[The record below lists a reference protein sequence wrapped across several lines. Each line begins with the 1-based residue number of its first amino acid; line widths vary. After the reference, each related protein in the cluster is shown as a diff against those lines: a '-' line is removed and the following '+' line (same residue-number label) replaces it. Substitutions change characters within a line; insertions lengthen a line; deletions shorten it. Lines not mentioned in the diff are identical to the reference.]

1 MKAIVVACA
10 VLAVVGGCNDSK
22 KSDVPAS
29 GSTPNA
35 ESLAAAPSAPP
46 SQPTLVQKA
55 LSFLSGGPFEGEIA
69 MTMSDEGKPVRTI
82 VFEMKGTKT
91 RFDPPQELTHGA
103 GYAVYDAATK
113 QIITVSES
121 QKMAFTMDMSRMNP
135 GAARRGAL
143 KDAQFEKTGTTDVV
157 AGYSCDVL
165 KVTSSDGSGEV
176 CVAEG
181 IPFPMQGMT
190 WLPKLEAGFP
200 LRASGSD
207 KAGKEPMHMLVTKIE
222 KKSID
227 DARLQIPPGYRSIDL
242 ASMRGFIPPVAAGP
256 H

>member
-1 MKAIVVACA
+1 MKAIVACA
-10 VLAVVGGCNDSK
+10 VLSVVGGCNDSK

-35 ESLAAAPSAPP
+35 ESSSATPSAPP

-55 LSFLSGGPFEGEIA
+55 LSFLSGGPFEGEIT
-69 MTMSDEGKPVRTI
+69 MTTSDDGKPERTI

-91 RFDPPQELTHGA
+91 RFDPPQELAHGA

-113 QIITVSES
+113 QIVTVSES
-121 QKMAFTMDMSRMNP
+121 QKMSFTMDMSRLNP
-135 GAARRGAL
+135 AAARRGAL
-143 KDAQFEKTGTTDVV
+143 KDAQFEKTGKTDVV

-176 CVAEG
+176 CLAEG

-190 WLPKLEAGFP
+190 WLPKVEAGFP
-200 LRASGSD
+200 LRASGAD
-207 KAGKEPMHMLVTKIE
+207 KAGKEQMHMLVTKIE

-227 DARLQIPPGYRSIDL
+227 DARLQVPAGYRSIDL
-242 ASMRGFIPPVAAGP
+242 ASMHGFIPPAGAGP